1 MSFPMPNLIEP
12 KRRILLVDDD
22 EQFRKMLR
30 KMLVRMGFEVIEAR
44 DGKEAIEIF
53 QRDPVDLVMTDIIM
67 PEKEGLETIGAL
79 KRKLPGVKIVA
90 MSGGGRG
97 SATDYLKVAMMMGAD
112 RTIPKP
118 FSSENLETL
127 LASLFG
133 ES

>member
-1 MSFPMPNLIEP
+1 MSFPTPNLIEP

-44 DGKEAIEIF
+44 NGKEAIEIF
-53 QRDPVDLVMTDIIM
+53 QRDPADLVMTDIIM

-79 KRKLPGVKIVA
+79 KRKHPGVKIVA

-118 FSSENLETL
+118 FSNENLETL
-127 LASLFG
+127 LANLFG